1 MDMQNLLNKL
11 NGLLAEETS
20 NPEPE
25 QLSLD
30 LYQNV
35 DMAGEPC
42 IKCKKGHYTE
52 TSIYD
57 DWDGVQ
63 HCSNCNHQ
71 IKRHLTTDELN
82 ELKKSVSESDEAGP
96 VKQCVSCG
104 EKAHVDHTTGMCVD
118 CLTKAEEEQG
128 LSESPMGRA
137 TADTKMKAK
146 KCAFCGGNIVGRG
159 KTTEKGDTICKDCD
173 DYYAFDGPGGEEPGI
188 SESPMGRR
196 APAEPHT
203 CETCGRSMPN
213 WEPGDSAECDE
224 CAEGMSPEDSDPDE
238 LDEASATKH
247 AMYGQ
252 MRKSSRPA
260 NYKPEEHGSDK
271 SSGMR
276 DLGDADDLDY
286 IDSMIAHSSDPES
299 NPAPWGMKSGTSCWG
314 CGQDWKENWSAEDLS
329 PGEGY
334 EEYGLDADDK
344 ICPDCAEELT
354 GGELNEGIKDWTGK
368 AALATALTM
377 APNAMAQSN
386 PGLSSQPGSAAS
398 ASTDSLSSANS
409 RAAAN
414 RAMEAAEKIR
424 YTNPEF
430 NQEYTRIENTYQKI
444 KSAVYDNKM
453 PLSKNSDLAKRQHA
467 ESIKILIAAD
477 KEFAEKT
484 NALLKQYSL
493 NEQDVEEAAMCEDCG
508 SAPCVCETEQLE
520 EAKVKNYYAVATA
533 AIKKKYDLG
542 PGKVDLTD
550 AQTAEAH
557 KLAKKLKKDDQK
569 LKESEQDGSA
579 ELDQLK
585 KMMECWGPMAAPQA
599 SGMNVTTNVDSKTGN
614 KTVTVTADGE
624 GAEDLMQILAMAGIA
639 ITPAPVA
646 ATPVGEQVANEPAPQ
661 TLDAQTQLVDMAG
674 GPNAPHAQYN
684 PDRARD
690 NSMAIV
696 DEAVNNLA
704 AKLRAKFQNQ

>member
-35 DMAGEPC
+35 DMAGKPC
-42 IKCKKGHYTE
+42 IKCKKGNYTE

-128 LSESPMGRA
+128 LSESPMSRA

-213 WEPGDSAECDE
+213 WEPGDGAECDE
-224 CAEGMSPEDSDPDE
+224 CAEGMSPEDSDPDMSESYEDDEEYDFNNGDSVRVKDAGPHSEVFTLSQYEPGARRAWIGDKQGRGWYISPSRLEKVEDADSDDYDYDDEE

-354 GGELNEGIKDWTGK
+354 GGELN
-368 AALATALTM
+368 
-377 APNAMAQSN
+377 
-386 PGLSSQPGSAAS
+386 
-398 ASTDSLSSANS
+398 
-409 RAAAN
+409 
-414 RAMEAAEKIR
+414 
-424 YTNPEF
+424 
-430 NQEYTRIENTYQKI
+430 
-444 KSAVYDNKM
+444 
-453 PLSKNSDLAKRQHA
+453 
-467 ESIKILIAAD
+467 
-477 KEFAEKT
+477 
-484 NALLKQYSL
+484 
-493 NEQDVEEAAMCEDCG
+493 EAAMCEDCG

>member
-63 HCSNCNHQ
+63 HCSNCNHR
-71 IKRHLTTDELN
+71 ITRHLTTDELN
-82 ELKKSVSESDEAGP
+82 NLKKSVSESDEAGP

-128 LSESPMGRA
+128 LSESPMSRA

-173 DYYAFDGPGGEEPGI
+173 DYYAFDGPGGEE
-188 SESPMGRR
+188 
-196 APAEPHT
+196 
-203 CETCGRSMPN
+203 
-213 WEPGDSAECDE
+213 
-224 CAEGMSPEDSDPDE
+224 PDE

-354 GGELNEGIKDWTGK
+354 GGELN
-368 AALATALTM
+368 
-377 APNAMAQSN
+377 
-386 PGLSSQPGSAAS
+386 
-398 ASTDSLSSANS
+398 
-409 RAAAN
+409 
-414 RAMEAAEKIR
+414 
-424 YTNPEF
+424 
-430 NQEYTRIENTYQKI
+430 
-444 KSAVYDNKM
+444 
-453 PLSKNSDLAKRQHA
+453 
-467 ESIKILIAAD
+467 
-477 KEFAEKT
+477 
-484 NALLKQYSL
+484 
-493 NEQDVEEAAMCEDCG
+493 EAAMCEDCG

>member
-25 QLSLD
+25 QLSLG
-30 LYQNV
+30 LHQMV
-35 DMAGEPC
+35 DMSGEPC
-42 IKCKKGHYTE
+42 IRCKKGHYTE
-52 TSIYD
+52 TSISD
-57 DWDGVQ
+57 DWDGVN
-63 HCSNCNHQ
+63 HCSKCNHR
-71 IKRHLTTDELN
+71 ITRHLTTDELN
-82 ELKKSVSESDEAGP
+82 KLKKSVSESDEAGP
-96 VKQCVSCG
+96 IKQCVSCG
-104 EKAHVDHTTGMCVD
+104 DKAHVDYITGMCVD
-118 CLTKAEEEQG
+118 CQTKAEEEQG
-128 LSESPMGRA
+128 LSESPMGR
-137 TADTKMKAK
+137 
-146 KCAFCGGNIVGRG
+146 
-159 KTTEKGDTICKDCD
+159 
-173 DYYAFDGPGGEEPGI
+173 
-188 SESPMGRR
+188 R
-196 APAEPHT
+196 APDEPHT
-203 CETCGRSMPN
+203 CETCGRPMPN
-213 WEPGDSAECDE
+213 WEPGDGAECDE

-247 AMYGQ
+247 ALYGQ
-252 MRKSSRPA
+252 MKKTSNPS
-260 NYKPEEHGSDK
+260 NYKPEISNEPIDT
-271 SSGMR
+271 
-276 DLGDADDLDY
+276 DDYDT
-286 IDSMIAHSSDPES
+286 DHFEVDD
-299 NPAPWGMKSGTSCWG
+299 NVSCWG
-314 CGQDWKENWSAEDLS
+314 CGQDWKENWSAEDLG

-354 GGELNEGIKDWTGK
+354 GGELNE
-368 AALATALTM
+368 
-377 APNAMAQSN
+377 
-386 PGLSSQPGSAAS
+386 
-398 ASTDSLSSANS
+398 
-409 RAAAN
+409 
-414 RAMEAAEKIR
+414 
-424 YTNPEF
+424 
-430 NQEYTRIENTYQKI
+430 
-444 KSAVYDNKM
+444 
-453 PLSKNSDLAKRQHA
+453 
-467 ESIKILIAAD
+467 
-477 KEFAEKT
+477 
-484 NALLKQYSL
+484 
-493 NEQDVEEAAMCEDCG
+493 AAMCEVCG
-508 SAPCVCETEQLE
+508 EQPCVCETDQLE

-569 LKESEQDGSA
+569 LKESEQDGAA
-579 ELDQLK
+579 ELGQLK
-585 KMMECWGPMAAPQA
+585 RMMECWGPMAAPQA

-696 DEAVNNLA
+696 DEAVDRLA
-704 AKLRAKFQNQ
+704 SKLRAKFQNQ